1 MKYLKT
7 LFASTA
13 FLGAASL
20 LLAQGSTPTQRN
32 TRINISEP
40 TEVSGTVLQPGTY
53 TLKVL
58 DFRDGKVQV
67 QVSDVNDK
75 TPITTVVTQKV
86 RRNLD
91 TKAQT
96 DEQSQFTYTSAN
108 GHPALDTWFYPGDEW
123 GEKFTSGKATFAA
136 ENTGTVTQ
144 TPMETKTET
153 VAEAPAPAPA
163 PAPEPVAENN
173 VPAPQT
179 APEPAPTE
187 LPKTASDLP
196 LLAMAGLL
204 ALGGAAGVHLLRK

>member
-7 LFASTA
+7 IFASMA
-13 FLGAASL
+13 FLGLANL
-20 LLAQGSTPTQRN
+20 LLAQGATPMQRN
-32 TRINISEP
+32 TKINISEP

-58 DFRDGKVQV
+58 DFQDGRVQV
-67 QVSDVNDK
+67 QVSDENDK
-75 TPITTVVTQKV
+75 KVITTVVTQKV

-91 TKAQT
+91 TNQQT
-96 DEQSQFTYTSAN
+96 DEQTQFTYTTAN

-123 GEKFTSGKATFAA
+123 GEKFASGKATWVA
-136 ENTGTVTQ
+136 ENVGTVTQ
-144 TPMETKTET
+144 TPMQTETKTAE
-153 VAEAPAPAPA
+153 VAETPAPA
-163 PAPEPVAENN
+163 PAPETVAENN
-173 VPAPQT
+173 AP

-196 LLAMAGLL
+196 LLGLVGML

>member
-7 LFASTA
+7 LFASMA
-13 FLGAASL
+13 FLGLANL
-20 LLAQGSTPTQRN
+20 LMAQGSTPMQR
-32 TRINISEP
+32 TTKISVSEP

-58 DFRDGKVQV
+58 DFQNGKVQV
-67 QVSDVNDK
+67 QVSDENDK

-91 TKAQT
+91 TSQQV
-96 DEQSQFTYTSAN
+96 DEQAQFTYTNAN

-123 GEKFTSGKATFAA
+123 GEKFQSGKATFVA
-136 ENTGTVTQ
+136 ENVGTVTQ
-144 TPMETKTET
+144 TPMETKTEQI
-153 VAEAPAPAPA
+153 AETPAPAPA
-163 PAPEPVAENN
+163 PAPESVAEND
-173 VPAPQT
+173 AP